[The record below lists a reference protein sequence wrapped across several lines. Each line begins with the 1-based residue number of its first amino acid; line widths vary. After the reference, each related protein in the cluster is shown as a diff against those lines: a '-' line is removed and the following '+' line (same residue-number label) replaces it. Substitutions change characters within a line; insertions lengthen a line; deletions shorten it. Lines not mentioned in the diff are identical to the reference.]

1 MKKIFAAFV
10 ILFVS
15 LACATS
21 NFFATPTPAPT
32 PTPVPV
38 GSDLSQPLPPGDPAR
53 GEMLFNGQ
61 VNGQYPCS
69 ACHGLFEG
77 QVTTC
82 PNLMGIAV
90 RAAMRV
96 SDYSAERYIR
106 ESIVSPDAY
115 VVEGY
120 TPGIMP
126 QNFAQTMTAQDLAD
140 VLAFLL
146 LK

>member
-1 MKKIFAAFV
+1 
-10 ILFVS
+10 
-15 LACATS
+15 
-21 NFFATPTPAPT
+21 
-32 PTPVPV
+32 
-38 GSDLSQPLPPGDPAR
+38 
-53 GEMLFNGQ
+53 
-61 VNGQYPCS
+61 
-69 ACHGLFEG
+69 
-77 QVTTC
+77 
-82 PNLMGIAV
+82 
-90 RAAMRV
+90 AAMRV